1 MTANFFSNSQCMQY
15 LQGMKRDKWLL
26 PNHVNNHFESLSKY
40 PFVYLLLSRLDG
52 IFWWGFMGHG
62 VGRTKETLM
71 FWGFP
76 FSSSLFCQPMQMYM
90 VKIIPMTKVT
100 SGIEDVYIYIHSYT
114 KKAVLCSPTQQSH
127 PATTLRANKPQV
139 GCQAIT
145 AVCTG
150 SGAAKPGWLLPLCTE
165 QGSAGLAMLL
175 HWRLLSQATCTPGSW
190 VITVTNK
197 CCEKNS
203 TYYFFQELPW
213 HWCWF

>member
-1 MTANFFSNSQCMQY
+1 MFCSVGFPILFFP
-15 LQGMKRDKWLL
+15 LL
-26 PNHVNNHFESLSKY
+26 PTHADVHGKNNTNDQVHIWN
-40 PFVYLLLSRLDG
+40 R
-52 IFWWGFMGHG
+52 
-62 VGRTKETLM
+62 
-71 FWGFP
+71 
-76 FSSSLFCQPMQMYM
+76 
-90 VKIIPMTKVT
+90 
-100 SGIEDVYIYIHSYT
+100 IEDVYIYIYIHSYT
-114 KKAVLCSPTQQSH
+114 KKAVFCSPTQQSH
-127 PATTLRANKPQV
+127 PATTLKANKPQV

-165 QGSAGLAMLL
+165 QGSAGLAVLL